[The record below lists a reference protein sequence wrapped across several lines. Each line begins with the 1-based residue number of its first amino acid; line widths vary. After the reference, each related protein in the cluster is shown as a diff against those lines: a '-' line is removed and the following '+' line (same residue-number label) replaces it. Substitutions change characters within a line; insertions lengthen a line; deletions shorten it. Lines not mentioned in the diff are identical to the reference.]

1 MNNELM
7 TIFSDNSRYK
17 EAYDEFLDMHK
28 NGHGKNVTPEQLSAF
43 EEYFARDFL
52 NGIKND
58 SNERVELIRGERIV
72 IRKAN
77 ITDAD
82 FMSAV
87 ELDSDNSTWVGNWP
101 LGWRIAKFGDKDFL
115 QTIIEKGK
123 GYGKEALLLAQKL
136 AFDVLGT
143 KYLYLT
149 TRPANVRAQNIYKAT
164 GFTPEMPDYTSPSG
178 QFIYATSN
186 SLVVNLAQKE
196 KIEIKNA
203 HRGVIAIYDI
213 EKKVMYGRYCSR

>member
-1 MNNELM
+1 MNSELM
-7 TIFSDNSRYK
+7 KILADNPRYK
-17 EAYDEFLDMHK
+17 EAYDEFLEIHK
-28 NGHGKNVTPEQLSAF
+28 NGYGKNGTPEQAVVF

-77 ITDAD
+77 IADAD

-87 ELDSDNSTWVGNWP
+87 ELDSDNSTWVGHWP
-101 LGWRIAKFGDKDFL
+101 LGWRIAKFGDDDFL
-115 QTIIEKGK
+115 QTIVEKEDGTPIGIIIFHDMLSVKTKLELKRIAILEKGK

-149 TRPANVRAQNIYKAT
+149 TRPTNVRAQNIYKAT
-164 GFTPEMPDYTSPSG
+164 GFTPEIPDPCTR
-178 QFIYATSN
+178 F
-186 SLVVNLAQKE
+186 
-196 KIEIKNA
+196 
-203 HRGVIAIYDI
+203 HI
-213 EKKVMYGRYCSR
+213 EKKDYRK